1 MYVCAASH
9 HVRVPSVPVQH
20 EVQVHTLYD
29 NRPRPTVGK
38 AAGLKAVAVTSC

>member
-20 EVQVHTLYD
+20 EVQILYD
-29 NRPRPTVGK
+29 YRPRPTVGK
-38 AAGLKAVAVTSC
+38 VAGLKAVAVSLC